1 MNLAILMLAAATTV
15 IHVPERLSDLK
26 MQIKDNAAN
35 FNHVRLVNVA
45 GAVSEKDWPIVTAF
59 PASRVQISCALANLA
74 SSKEVDALLARPE
87 SLTEKFGPKAKL
99 FVFVEDSDAVWPVVS
114 SPASYCRVNIRP
126 LKADKPDAT
135 KLRDRIAKQILRGI
149 NYAAG
154 GGGSTDW
161 RSVTYVKART
171 LADLD
176 KCLFTIAPDAYFP
189 LLECLRAVG
198 GDEIVSFN
206 HNTEE

>member
-1 MNLAILMLAAATTV
+1 MTLPILVLAAAAAV
-15 IHVPERLSDLK
+15 IHVPETVADLETP
-26 MQIKDNAAN
+26 IKAN
-35 FNHVRLVNVA
+35 SANYNHVRLVNVA
-45 GAVSEKDWPIVTAF
+45 GAVPEKDWPLVTAF
-59 PASRVQISCALANLA
+59 PASRVQISCALGALA
-74 SSKEVDALLARPE
+74 SSKDVDALLARPE
-87 SLTEKFGPKAKL
+87 SLAEKFGPKAKL
-99 FVFVEDSDAVWPVVS
+99 FVFVEDSDAAWPVIA
-114 SPASYCRVNIRP
+114 SPASFCRVNIRP

-135 KLRDRIAKQILRGI
+135 TLRDRIAKQILRGI

-154 GGGSTDW
+154 GGGSTDS

-198 GDEIVSFN
+198 GDEIMSFS
-206 HNTEE
+206 HADE